1 MNVTVLWGF
10 GTYLFMVLNIGHFE
24 KYIIYTLKV
33 LKCSPGD
40 GRRRSFR
47 PIV

>member
-1 MNVTVLWGF
+1 LNVSFYGAESWALSKVD
-10 GTYLFMVLNIGHFE
+10 YIYFE

-33 LKCSPGD
+33 LKCARGK